1 MFLGRAVSLAHVS
14 ASALDV
20 QKGAL
25 EPLELELRAL
35 VNFLMRMLG
44 TKLFPRVVKTLLIA
58 TPFSCLKQGLTQ

>member
-25 EPLELELRAL
+25 EPLELELWAL

-44 TKLFPRVVKTLLIA
+44 TKLFPRVVKTH
-58 TPFSCLKQGLTQ
+58 S